1 MIPTTNN
8 EYKPYKPEEQITVTI
23 FKREAIL
30 VSKLRKVSFGKIMVH
45 KMDGKIVRIEPT
57 GSEIID
63 ENQEVD
69 L

>member
-30 VSKLRKVSFGKIMVH
+30 VSKLRKVVFGKVMVH

-63 ENQEVD
+63 ENQDVE

>member
-1 MIPTTNN
+1 MIPTINN

-30 VSKLRKVSFGKIMVH
+30 VSKLRKVVFGKVMVH

-63 ENQEVD
+63 ENQDVE